1 MSTRAKGSF
10 LCLFGAACW
19 GVSGCTGQ
27 YLFTYQGMDST
38 WLVPIRLFLAGLLIS
53 SYYFVRDRKLL
64 IAPWKTAHNARD
76 LIIYGLIGVS
86 GAQFT
91 YLLTIQPSSAG
102 FGTIIQDISPAM
114 ILVCVCVCARRRPRI
129 QEISSIALALVG
141 VFFITTHGRLDALA
155 VSPWALLIG
164 VISAICV
171 VIYTMIPGKLQAQF
185 PTALLQGWA
194 FLMGGAFFALVFRPW
209 GMHYVPSFI
218 GILGI
223 IVVVVVGNVLA
234 FSCYMQG
241 VKLIGP
247 RRASLYSF
255 AEPVAAA
262 LISTLFL
269 GSPFTLWDALG
280 FVCIFT
286 MLVLLSLRKDQ

>member
-91 YLLTIQPSSAG
+91 YFLTIQLSSAG

-129 QEISSIALALVG
+129 QEISSIVLALVG

-209 GMHYVPSFI
+209 SMHYFPSFI